1 MSWRGKG
8 KKTYALVGSMHKTLF
23 AEQRVAGSINPEFL
37 DVISSVQEGID
48 AEGAVSRLLAN
59 RRMSQ
64 GEVCISLSLH
74 QFEIVNLSINTIPDE
89 AVGKVIPF
97 HLSKSLAGSIDDFIY
112 DWQITKYGKS
122 RLAISVILFPRAA
135 QMRLCQELQ
144 KYKLTCKTLEPDIYS
159 AAIFLEQSRRI
170 APEDVSIV
178 VIVWN
183 KSISVGVYA
192 QEKFAVIRP
201 IILHQPDEPFPV
213 PGQDSSSTEDKSP
226 LGDKQGIAGDVASGE
241 SQPARVDIFPDA
253 PPADDILADFLIS
266 TKQDGESPLAMAQTE
281 DEGEQES
288 QPENPWQEYF
298 NQIRLELMRTRD
310 YYNSMIK
317 GDAIRKVFIG
327 CGPELFNEIQP
338 ILSDALEIQVASLT
352 EEMEEPQQSD
362 VCFALGVGAL
372 S

>member
-23 AEQRVAGSINPEFL
+23 AEQRVAGAINPEFL
-37 DVISSVQEGID
+37 DVISSVQQGID

-64 GEVCISLSLH
+64 GDVCISLSLQ

-112 DWQITKYGKS
+112 DWQITKHGKS

-135 QMRLCQELQ
+135 YLRLCQELQ

-170 APEDVSIV
+170 GPEDVSVV
-178 VIVWN
+178 VIVWSN
-183 KSISVGVYA
+183 SISVGVYA
-192 QEKFAVIRP
+192 QEKFAMIRP
-201 IILHQPDEPFPV
+201 IILQQPDEPYPV
-213 PGQDSSSTEDKSP
+213 PGQDKSSID
-226 LGDKQGIAGDVASGE
+226 DKQGIAGEVSSGE
-241 SQPARVDIFPDA
+241 SQPARGDIFPDV
-253 PPADDILADFLIS
+253 PPADDILADFLIP
-266 TKQDGESPLAMAQTE
+266 TKQEGESPLAMAQPE
-281 DEGEQES
+281 DEIEQES

-327 CGPELFNEIQP
+327 CEAELFNEMQP
-338 ILSDALEIQVASLT
+338 ILSEALEIQVASLT

-362 VCFALGVGAL
+362 VCLALGVGAL